1 MSFFKGILCCILV
14 VFSAYDV
21 VLIVYI
27 SSKRE
32 AKVLFFFSFFRLDLR
47 GSAVALLVDKPR
59 TFFHFTQQTNEELI
73 RNSLYLRV
81 AKRSNPLGV

>member
-32 AKVLFFFSFFRLDLR
+32 AKVLFFCFCLDLR

-59 TFFHFTQQTNEELI
+59 TFSFFSQQTNEELI

>member
-32 AKVLFFFSFFRLDLR
+32 AKVLFFFFFFRLDLR

-59 TFFHFTQQTNEELI
+59 TFFILLSKQTRSLLGTHFI
-73 RNSLYLRV
+73 
-81 AKRSNPLGV
+81 